1 MAVLVC
7 KPRETIFWWISLP
20 CLTDLEPMHALK
32 RDNSFVVS
40 IQLLIVIRKDS
51 KNGNETA

>member
-7 KPRETIFWWISLP
+7 KPRESNYWWMSLP
-20 CLTDLEPMHALK
+20 CLSDLESMHAIK

-40 IQLLIVIRKDS
+40 IQLL
-51 KNGNETA
+51 